1 MSSGKKTITSLQPAI
16 RQKLIH
22 ICDRL
27 DFQRIVDWVNAYAE
41 RSESITKL
49 DDEEFTVLAGYLVQN
64 TSFQLALELDS
75 LLSEIE
81 DSQFKSFLA
90 RLRDELKHWSL
101 RELHDAQAYGLVGL
115 WGHQRRQLCGHLGL
129 KFKASNQV
137 KGTEVRET
145 NLPPGLDDTDEKPL
159 N

>member
-1 MSSGKKTITSLQPAI
+1 MASSKKLSISLQPVI
-16 RQKLIH
+16 REKLILV
-22 ICDRL
+22 CEQL

-41 RSESITKL
+41 RSESITRL

-64 TSFQLALELDS
+64 TSFQLASELDS
-75 LLSEIE
+75 LLPQIE
-81 DSQFKSFLA
+81 DSQFRSFLA

-115 WGHQRRQLCGHLGL
+115 WGHQRRQLCSYLGL
-129 KFKASNQV
+129 KFKSSNQV
-137 KGTEVRET
+137 KGTEVLET
-145 NLPPGLDDTDEKPL
+145 SLTPNPDETDEKPL